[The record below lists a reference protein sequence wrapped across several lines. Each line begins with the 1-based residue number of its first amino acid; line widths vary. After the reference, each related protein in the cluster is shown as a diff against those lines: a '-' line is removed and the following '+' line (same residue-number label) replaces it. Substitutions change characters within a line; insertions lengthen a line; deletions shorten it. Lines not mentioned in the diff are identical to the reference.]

1 MLLRKLIKNLPKKIS
16 QINILG
22 LASNSKKVK
31 KGFIFFAIDGHNAN
45 GEKYIKEAIK
55 NGAVVIVC
63 SEKSKIKDIFID
75 PSYYMADTNR
85 DNNAYFNKP

>member
-31 KGFIFFAIDGHNAN
+31 KGFIFFAID
-45 GEKYIKEAIK
+45 AITQTVRSILK
-55 NGAVVIVC
+55 RRLKMVL
-63 SEKSKIKDIFID
+63 S
-75 PSYYMADTNR
+75 
-85 DNNAYFNKP
+85 